1 MFSEKNR
8 KLVEAYQNGYHP
20 TGQNYEYYVACEFEA
35 LGYKT
40 YVTRATGDFG
50 TDVIVEINRYFK
62 IIFQC
67 KYYSSK
73 IGNHAVQEICAAK
86 EYYKAQLCVVI
97 TNNTYTEAAMQLAE
111 ANHILLIQN
120 FDVGDNIESVCE
132 VLGLIP
138 EKYVTLN
145 KLKLNDASAERDYLV
160 KQVHALEEELF
171 DYRVD
176 PWWNP
181 VSMWDDEPEI
191 EESDE
196 SSS

>member
-1 MFSEKNR
+1 
-8 KLVEAYQNGYHP
+8 
-20 TGQNYEYYVACEFEA
+20 
-35 LGYKT
+35 
-40 YVTRATGDFG
+40 
-50 TDVIVEINRYFK
+50 
-62 IIFQC
+62 
-67 KYYSSK
+67 
-73 IGNHAVQEICAAK
+73 
-86 EYYKAQLCVVI
+86 
-97 TNNTYTEAAMQLAE
+97 MQLAE

-145 KLKLNDASAERDYLV
+145 KLKLNDVSVERDYLV
-160 KQVHALEEELF
+160 QQVHALEEELF

-181 VSMWDDEPEI
+181 VSMWDEEIEI

-196 SSS
+196 NSG